1 VRRASSLLQRP
12 ACARAQVNLKLFTP
26 APNKRRTVLLF
37 VFRDRTRT
45 PLPRLVETWEADLGQ
60 MWAGITKPQ
69 QYEGSSFTDFFEV
82 RPAPRACRHTAA
94 PDARRAHLHITRC
107 MPGEQCICRGRL
119 RRGCKHRCIKFT
131 YKVCLHVRQITCGAP
146 AGELRCACQSAESR
160 GGAPRVPA
168 GCAGAAR

>member
-1 VRRASSLLQRP
+1 MLGQTSARPASALWDHCPGAVRRASSLLQRP

-119 RRGCKHRCIKFT
+119 RRGC
-131 YKVCLHVRQITCGAP
+131 
-146 AGELRCACQSAESR
+146 
-160 GGAPRVPA
+160 
-168 GCAGAAR
+168 